1 MRHLNEQKIAAMLA
15 ALSLYA
21 LTCAPAAAQDDGT
34 DPVLTE
40 VIGKLDQDVF
50 KAYNRCDLKTFA
62 AFFSPRVEFYH
73 DKGGVTWDRASV
85 VANTKKWIC
94 GKVRRELIEG
104 SLRVYPI
111 KDFGAVEEGEH
122 RFCELTS
129 GECEGIAK
137 FLMIW
142 RKTRTGWEMT
152 RVVSFGHRPNPTR

>member
-15 ALSLYA
+15 ALALSA

-152 RVVSFGHRPNPTR
+152 RVVSFGHRPNPKR